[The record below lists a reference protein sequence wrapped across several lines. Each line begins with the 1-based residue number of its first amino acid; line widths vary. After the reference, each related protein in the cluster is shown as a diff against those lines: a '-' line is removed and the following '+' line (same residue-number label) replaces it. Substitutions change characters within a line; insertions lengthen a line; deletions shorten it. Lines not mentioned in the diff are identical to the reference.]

1 MPVYRCTGRDVY
13 HGHPREWWVEAPT
26 WGEAGVLVRSRG
38 LEVEAIEEADPAGR
52 PVASPLLRYIGPSGS
67 DGAAPPTA
75 PPTAEG
81 VSERRALWRRRGRL
95 ALAGVGC
102 AAVLAAGVW
111 FTLRAR
117 EHLGRGRPPVQ
128 GMP

>member
-26 WGEAGVLVRSRG
+26 WAEAGVLVRSRG

-52 PVASPLLRYIGPSGS
+52 PVASPLLRYVGPSTA
-67 DGAAPPTA
+67 DAAAPPTA
-75 PPTAEG
+75 DG
-81 VSERRALWRRRGRL
+81 VSERRAMWRRRGRL
-95 ALAGVGC
+95 ALVGVGC

>member
-13 HGHPREWWVEAPT
+13 HGHPREWWVDAPT
-26 WGEAGVLVRSRG
+26 WAEAGVLVRSKG
-38 LEVEAIEEADPAGR
+38 LEVEAIEEADPEGR
-52 PVASPLLRYIGPSGS
+52 PEACPLLRYVRPAEG
-67 DGAAPPTA
+67 DGPPTA
-75 PPTAEG
+75 DG
-81 VSERRALWRRRGRL
+81 VAAGRAVWRRRARL
-95 ALAGVGC
+95 ALVGVGC
-102 AAVLAAGVW
+102 AGVVAAGVW